1 MPQAGSPIVKSLL
14 ARGSG
19 LHAADDRL
27 DEQARREV
35 LAGALL
41 ALAGRLLQQPL
52 EGGGL
57 DVDVERGPLGLVDQ
71 ADEPLAG

>member
-1 MPQAGSPIVKSLL
+1 MPQAGSQIVKSVVR
-14 ARGSG
+14 ARVG

-27 DEQARREV
+27 DEDARREV

-41 ALAGRLLQQPL
+41 ALAGGLLQQPL
-52 EGGGL
+52 VGGGL

-71 ADEPLAG
+71 A